1 MSKRTSFNVSL
12 QRKRNQVAL
21 GPILERSEREGT
33 VASDIIVEYV
43 EKALDYE
50 KIVGLNK
57 VMNTYKLI
65 QNIVSSQCEYGS
77 DEYYRR
83 VEAVLRD
90 VVIVDGSALSSF
102 LSDPVEYTS
111 GGAPTTYRPTPT
123 PIASGSIETETS
135 SLASIQ
141 EDVPLKKE
149 STLQEETDTLKIDD
163 DALESDSDRRRR
175 ERAERRQQQREE
187 AQRQKEQENDS
198 SNDDDELEGMS
209 LNVGAIFND

>member
-111 GGAPTTYRPTPT
+111 GGAPTTYRPTP
-123 PIASGSIETETS
+123 IASGSIETETS